1 MIEKRFTCLLCPIGC
16 ALTVQIADD
25 KAVEISGNQ
34 CLRGDAYGR
43 QEALEPMRVLPSS
56 VRVVNGTRPLLSV
69 KTDCPIPRRLI
80 AEAMRL
86 IRDVSV
92 EAPIAIGEIVLT
104 DILGTG
110 ANLVATRE
118 IRRAALPD
126 PVRRANLGKS
136 K

>member
-1 MIEKRFTCLLCPIGC
+1 MIEKRFTCLSCPIGC
-16 ALTVQIADD
+16 ALTVQIDD
-25 KAVEISGNQ
+25 NKVVGISGNQ
-34 CLRGDAYGR
+34 CPRGDAYGR

-80 AEAMRL
+80 PEAMRL
-86 IRDVSV
+86 IREVAV
-92 EAPIAIGEIVLT
+92 EAPIAIGNIVLT

-118 IRRAALPD
+118 IRRSEIPATHPLAS
-126 PVRRANLGKS
+126 REGCK
-136 K
+136 